1 MPDKIYCGIAGCE
14 TEATHKTDGGTP
26 LCTPCHYAYELG
38 HCSFSGNTKVLEQK
52 EEILSNQIH
61 GQNFIR

>member
-14 TEATHKTDGGTP
+14 TEATHITDRGTP

-38 HCSFSGNTKVLEQK
+38 QNNPEGEMDTLEQ
-52 EEILSNQIH
+52 EDDNEGN
-61 GQNFIR
+61 